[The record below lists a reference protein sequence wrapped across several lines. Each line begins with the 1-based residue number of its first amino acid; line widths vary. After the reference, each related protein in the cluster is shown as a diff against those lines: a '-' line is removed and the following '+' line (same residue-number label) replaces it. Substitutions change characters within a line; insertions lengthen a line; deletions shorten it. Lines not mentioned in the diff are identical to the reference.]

1 MSIRHGA
8 AAVSVGG
15 SSRFGAGRIVSAA
28 SPPARRADPTE
39 IALVRRSII
48 PSSENEPIAAR
59 RLVPASES
67 P

>member
-8 AAVSVGG
+8 AAVSVGD
-15 SSRFGAGRIVSAA
+15 SSHFGVGRIVSAA
-28 SPPARRADPTE
+28 SPSARRADPTE

-59 RLVPASES
+59 RLEPASES